1 MNVSPSSRFQTVQE
15 LAVDVQ
21 HFLDGVAVSAYPEG
35 PLTRMWR
42 WVRRNRAW
50 ILLLLVY
57 IVVRALL
64 IFFRPR

>member
-1 MNVSPSSRFQTVQE
+1 MSIPPGSRYPTVLQ
-15 LAVDVQ
+15 LAADIQ
-21 HFLDGVAVSAYPEG
+21 HFLDGAAVNAYPEG

-50 ILLLLVY
+50 IVLLLVY